1 MIRSRCNW
9 PRPWPKRGAQPAP
22 LLRRLEQRDRHILV
36 RQGERAVA
44 LGASVVSRYDDGVAN
59 ACTNLGNVR
68 AMRGELDDAL
78 QLWQRS
84 AEILER
90 RLGPDSRELADVLE
104 NVAIVHEQ
112 QGRQEQGKALC
123 QRVAD
128 IRTKRR

>member
-1 MIRSRCNW
+1 M
-9 PRPWPKRGAQPAP
+9 AQQGRLPEAEP
-22 LLRRLEQRDRHILV
+22 LL
-36 RQGERAVA
+36 ERAVA
-44 LGASVVSRYDDGVAN
+44 LGASVDSRYDDGVAN

-112 QGRQEQGKALC
+112 QGRQEQAKALC